1 MNTVKTMQT
10 QPMNPKQSNSL
21 PQFSVALPRG
31 YSCDSASLHLGNASP
46 DGSSPGT

>member
-21 PQFSVALPRG
+21 PQFSVSLPRG
-31 YSCDSASLHLGNASP
+31 YSCASANPLPGTASYH
-46 DGSSPGT
+46 GSSPGT